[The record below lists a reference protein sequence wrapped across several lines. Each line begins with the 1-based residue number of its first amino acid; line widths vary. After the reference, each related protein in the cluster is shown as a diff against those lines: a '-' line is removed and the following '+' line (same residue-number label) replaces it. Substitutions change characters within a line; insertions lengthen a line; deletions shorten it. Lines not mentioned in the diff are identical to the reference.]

1 MRVNLSEFAGIQK
14 SWPITYSSSGMW
26 CVCVL
31 CYAVA
36 VLRDNRL
43 TATDVTA
50 QIRASTAPHS
60 AGLIR
65 DSIRMR
71 VPRLSLL
78 KTLGAQVAVAQGV
91 ARKPHV

>member
-1 MRVNLSEFAGIQK
+1 MAHHVLVQQ
-14 SWPITYSSSGMW
+14 YVV

-50 QIRASTAPHS
+50 QIRASTY
-60 AGLIR
+60 GGER
-65 DSIRMR
+65 ERER
-71 VPRLSLL
+71 EL
-78 KTLGAQVAVAQGV
+78 KV
-91 ARKPHV
+91 

>member
-1 MRVNLSEFAGIQK
+1 MAHHVLVQQ
-14 SWPITYSSSGMW
+14 YVV

-50 QIRASTAPHS
+50 QIRASTP
-60 AGLIR
+60 
-65 DSIRMR
+65 
-71 VPRLSLL
+71 
-78 KTLGAQVAVAQGV
+78 
-91 ARKPHV
+91 PHVVTPQLVLRVCVVQS